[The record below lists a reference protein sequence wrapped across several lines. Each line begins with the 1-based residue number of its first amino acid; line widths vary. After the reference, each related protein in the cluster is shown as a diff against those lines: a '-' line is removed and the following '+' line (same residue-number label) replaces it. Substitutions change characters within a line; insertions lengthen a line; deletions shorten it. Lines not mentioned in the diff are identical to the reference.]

1 MDRDPIEKP
10 LREILG
16 NDRVPPFGE
25 MWSQAEIAVTQKQ
38 REAAPLGRLLV
49 PGLALAGIG
58 GLVLVAYWTLA
69 SSNTA
74 SFRSQRVDDQVQ
86 GNGALTELEEIQ
98 SVPSVF
104 DGLNSDWNIEP
115 DMGEANGSS
124 PGDEVSSLGDE
135 TEIAATTAPLGEG
148 LAYESPTDF
157 LLEMD
162 VPEWRELEERSVL

>member
-1 MDRDPIEKP
+1 MKRDPIEKP

-16 NDRVPPFGE
+16 NDHVPPFGK
-25 MWSQAEIAVTQKQ
+25 MWAQAEIAVNQKKK
-38 REAAPLGRLLV
+38 EAVPWGRLLV

-58 GLVLVAYWTLA
+58 GLVLAAYWMLA

-74 SFRSQRVDDQVQ
+74 SFRAQGMDDRVAD
-86 GNGALTELEEIQ
+86 NGTLTELEEIQ

-104 DGLNSDWNIEP
+104 DGLTSDWKIDP
-115 DMGEANGSS
+115 DMGEAKGSS
-124 PGDEVSSLGDE
+124 PGEE

-162 VPEWRELEERSVL
+162 IPEWRELEKRSVL